1 MKMIKYD
8 AKTFRVLGG
17 YPVPSKILKDNN
29 TKLEIIGEIRM
40 TDANYKGISSII
52 SKYNINEIYLE
63 NN

>member
-29 TKLEIIGEIRM
+29 KKLEIIGEIRM
-40 TDANYKGISSII
+40 TDANYRGIS
-52 SKYNINEIYLE
+52 
-63 NN
+63 